1 MEVIVTFQERYCLPM
16 YSRESLQEVF
26 REAEDRDKTGF
37 PRQIGKFCRRAR
49 L

>member
-26 REAEDRDKTGF
+26 REVGKILERH
-37 PRQIGKFCRRAR
+37 QVLLIIG
-49 L
+49 

>member
-26 REAEDRDKTGF
+26 REVGGGGGSGTDAV
-37 PRQIGKFCRRAR
+37 P
-49 L
+49 